1 MDEAGNRSR
10 FSETDYRDQADF
22 RYAIRNFL
30 RFSELQAREAGITPN
45 QHLLL
50 LLVRGH
56 PSYPHVAI
64 GEIAERLQI
73 NQSGASLLVERCVK
87 RGLIT
92 RQEDPQD
99 RRRAILALTAE
110 GQQILDDVTEAN
122 RQEMGILE
130 GSLFRDS
137 LRDALAR
144 YQEVAQDR
152 NVV

>member
-1 MDEAGNRSR
+1 MDEAGNKTR
-10 FSETDYRDQADF
+10 FGEGDYRDQADF

-30 RFSELQAREAGITPN
+30 RYSELQARDAGITPN

-56 PSYPHVAI
+56 PSYPRVTI

-110 GQQILDDVTEAN
+110 GQAILDEITEAN

-130 GSLFRDS
+130 GALFRDS
-137 LRDALAR
+137 LREALQR
-144 YQEVAQDR
+144 FQETSQDR
-152 NVV
+152 SAV